1 MNPKKQKRAS
11 SHECVSHE
19 RLIFHSMK
27 NRIPTDANDIEMCGM
42 RDGLQAINKTE
53 KKRPSLNMKQC
64 VGTQKVRQLLR
75 NKLQKRLR
83 SNRDE
88 EK

>member
-1 MNPKKQKRAS
+1 
-11 SHECVSHE
+11 
-19 RLIFHSMK
+19 MK
-27 NRIPTDANDIEMCGM
+27 NRIPTDANADKEMSGM
-42 RDGLQAINKTE
+42 SDGLQAINKTE
-53 KKRPSLNMKQC
+53 KKRPPLNMKQC
-64 VGTQKVRQLLR
+64 VCTQKVRQLLW